1 MIVNSM
7 LAIKLGRLILSGT
20 LGFVVLSWVANK
32 VTYSGANVVV
42 HITEPDVEVRIDY
55 EVYRIVGRSHQP
67 IDCDL
72 AAGDH
77 RMVMSRGLNILL
89 DCTFHVDPGYD
100 LVLTASTPR

>member
-1 MIVNSM
+1 MIVKSL

-20 LGFVVLSWVANK
+20 IGFVMLSWVANK

-42 HITEPDVEVRIDY
+42 HVTEPDVEVRIDY
-55 EVYRIVGRSHQP
+55 EVYRIVGRSYQP
-67 IDCDL
+67 INCDL

-89 DCTFHVDPGYD
+89 DFTFRVEPGCD
-100 LVLTASTPR
+100 LMLTASMPR